1 MPIQPNPAKQPSR
14 PKPPLLSLWPIS
26 FLSFCAGPVRFSHT
40 ALAQCPSL
48 SLGLAS
54 RSPARPARVR
64 RPPSDTLGPLTVT
77 LSLPVPRALIHDRPH
92 LAASSSATPC
102 TLHRDLAHLSAPS
115 PSLTRTPAPAPCV
128 ADRHGPPV
136 RPFIPAVTPARS
148 RCSTSP
154 APLLRCPVDRSNLAD
169 PPASLHAPRPAF

>member
-1 MPIQPNPAKQPSR
+1 RSPRSQPSTNTAR
-14 PKPPLLSLWPIS
+14 PSSRERKVQHPAAHSSAAHSPR
-26 FLSFCAGPVRFSHT
+26 A
-40 ALAQCPSL
+40 AQ
-48 SLGLAS
+48 

-64 RPPSDTLGPLTVT
+64 HPPSDTLGPLTVT

-92 LAASSSATPC
+92 LAASSSAPPC

-136 RPFIPAVTPARS
+136 RPFVPAVTPARS

-154 APLLRCPVDRSNLAD
+154 AAAVDQFFEQL
-169 PPASLHAPRPAF
+169 

>member
-1 MPIQPNPAKQPSR
+1 MRPPSSFPSR
-14 PKPPLLSLWPIS
+14 
-26 FLSFCAGPVRFSHT
+26 AAHFS
-40 ALAQCPSL
+40 AARSSRAAQ
-48 SLGLAS
+48 

-92 LAASSSATPC
+92 LAASSSAPPC

-136 RPFIPAVTPARS
+136 RPFVPAVTPARS
-148 RCSTSP
+148 RFSTSP
-154 APLLRCPVDRSNLAD
+154 AAAVDQFFEQLLAADHLRALLTLCTCSQEHHEPTRGIQTLGGPLHR
-169 PPASLHAPRPAF
+169 PPP